1 MAFTAAERVDAL
13 NIGLMLMSAVIA
25 MVIPFETFLFVYA
38 VLGPLH
44 YLTEISWLH
53 DRQYF
58 TKGKYDSVV
67 LLGAAALLTLYF
79 LNSHLELGFPTGF
92 DGYVVYVAFLSSL
105 IFIFVKN
112 KFYKWGGIILLILT
126 SQIANN
132 FALFFT
138 LFLPTLVHVYVF
150 TMLFML
156 YGAFKSKSRVGLL
169 SVFVLLLCPVLL
181 FVIYPDRPFYVI
193 TEFGQK
199 AYESF
204 KYLNILSLM
213 KFFEHPL
220 PPQESDWYNI
230 IFHSQ
235 KGILLMRFIAF
246 AYTYHYLN
254 WFSKTSI
261 IQWHK
266 VPKWRF
272 ALVIALWI
280 ASIALYKYNYVVG
293 FQWLYFMS
301 FLHVL
306 LEFPLNMVSISGI
319 MGHLKNQVWK
329 PKPAPQMA
337 TGKTG
342 RS

>member
-1 MAFTAAERVDAL
+1 MAVSAAERVDVL
-13 NIGLMLMSAVIA
+13 NIGLMLVSACVA
-25 MVIPFETFLFVYA
+25 MIIPFETFLFVYA

-53 DRQYF
+53 DKQYF

-67 LLGAAALLTLYF
+67 LLGVAALLTLYNF
-79 LNSHLELGFPTGF
+79 NKYLELGFPKGF
-92 DGYVVYVAFLSSL
+92 DAYLMWVGFLSAI

-112 KFYKWGGIILLILT
+112 KFYKWAGIALLVIT
-126 SQIANN
+126 SQLGNHFVI
-132 FALFFT
+132 FFT
-138 LFLPTLVHVYVF
+138 LFLPTLIHVYLF

-169 SVFVLLLCPVLL
+169 SVLVLLLCPVLL
-181 FVIYPDRPFYVI
+181 YTVYPDRVFYPVS
-193 TEFGQK
+193 EMGMK
-199 AYESF
+199 NYETF

-213 KFFEHPL
+213 NFFDHPL
-220 PPQESDWYNI
+220 PEKEAGWYGI
-230 IFHSQ
+230 IFHS
-235 KGILLMRFIAF
+235 KAGILLMRFIAF

-272 ALVIALWI
+272 ALVILVWI
-280 ASIALYKYNYVVG
+280 ASIALYRYDYVIG
-293 FQWLYFMS
+293 FQWLYFLS
-301 FLHVL
+301 FLHVV
-306 LEFPLNMVSISGI
+306 LEFPLNMVSIWGI
-319 MGHLKNQVWK
+319 FGHLKGKMVK
-329 PKPAPQMA
+329 LKPAMA
-337 TGKTG
+337 RT